1 MYIENIDKE
10 DVMTMKKFMSM
21 FLAIIMMASLTFALA
36 ACGDNGGEQKPP
48 ETNGEQQPPADNGQQ
63 KPPEDN
69 GTTNA
74 NAGAEQPEDELVV
87 PGMESSVKLKVGDEV
102 PDLPFKIHPV
112 SAGAESSLWKYM
124 EEEGA
129 EALILDFWAVWC
141 EPCKAELPYLEMMY
155 RKYHDKGLRVLGTTI
170 DPDDMNTEGKIQEIL
185 EYDKRMNES
194 WKKLGEYEKAEGDI
208 YLSYPVPVDG
218 TREMSKALGVTSI
231 PRTILITKDHKIYYQ
246 HVGFD
251 EGKVKDLEEKVK
263 EYLKIQ
269 E

>member
-1 MYIENIDKE
+1 MKNRKE
-10 DVMTMKKFMSM
+10 DRMKRWRTLTAIMAIVV
-21 FLAIIMMASLTFALA
+21 LATAVSFT
-36 ACGDNGGEQKPP
+36 ACDQTGGDD
-48 ETNGEQQPPADNGQQ
+48 TLDI
-63 KPPEDN
+63 
-69 GTTNA
+69 
-74 NAGAEQPEDELVV
+74 
-87 PGMESSVKLKVGDEV
+87 PGMDSKVKLKVGDEV
-102 PDLPFKIHPV
+102 PNLPFKIHPV
-112 SAGAESSLWKYM
+112 SSGDSSSIWKYM
-124 EEEGA
+124 EDEKA

-155 RKYHDKGLRVLGTTI
+155 RKYKDKGLRVLGTTI

-194 WKKLGEYEKAEGDI
+194 WKKLGEYEKSSEDT
-208 YLSYPVPVDG
+208 YLSFPVPVDG
-218 TREMSKALGVTSI
+218 SREMSKALGVTSI

-263 EYLKIQ
+263 EYLKIA

>member
-1 MYIENIDKE
+1 MRKL
-10 DVMTMKKFMSM
+10 MSVI
-21 FLAIIMMASLTFALA
+21 LAVIMIATLTTALV
-36 ACGDNGGEQKPP
+36 ACGGGEEKPPVTNGEQKPP
-48 ETNGEQQPPADNGQQ
+48 EDNNGQQ
-63 KPPEDN
+63 TSTDENPPATD
-69 GTTNA
+69 
-74 NAGAEQPEDELVV
+74 EQEDELVV

-102 PDLPFKIHPV
+102 PDLAFKIHPV
-112 SAGAESSLWKYM
+112 SNGLTSSLWQFM
-124 EEEGA
+124 ADENA

-141 EPCKAELPYLEMMY
+141 EPCKAELPYLELMY
-155 RKYHDKGLRVLGTTI
+155 RKYGDKGLRILGATI

-194 WKKLGEYEKAEGDI
+194 WKKLGEYEKVEDI

-251 EGKVKDLEEKVK
+251 EGKVKDLEDKVK